1 MLSSDPEE
9 NRPASMIT
17 VTSNIVVPA
26 NNPFNHLTIAQSSNN
41 LQSLD
46 KLKSRIAYT
55 HLQQLNENSEDDNGE
70 KLFKS
75 DDDSLDS
82 NEDDDFDVH
91 DLEPTL
97 MQGIFQNEASAS
109 AKRVTSA
116 NPDSIKSRDLRNDA
130 FMKRMSIESGPL
142 ENEKSKKGTE
152 STLSLAPNPKAV
164 SAKKTISRLQSARP
178 NEMRMNKARK
188 PPMRPKQSAKVTAMG
203 T

>member
-1 MLSSDPEE
+1 M
-9 NRPASMIT
+9 
-17 VTSNIVVPA
+17 
-26 NNPFNHLTIAQSSNN
+26 
-41 LQSLD
+41 
-46 KLKSRIAYT
+46 
-55 HLQQLNENSEDDNGE
+55 NENSEDDNGE

-75 DDDSLDS
+75 DDDSMDS
-82 NEDDDFDVH
+82 NDEDDFDDH
-91 DLEPTL
+91 DLEP
-97 MQGIFQNEASAS
+97 MQGIFHNEAAAS

-130 FMKRMSIESGPL
+130 FMKRMSIESVPL
-142 ENEKSKKGTE
+142 ENEQSKKGTE
-152 STLSLAPNPKAV
+152 STLSLATNPKAV